1 MPVYTVSQV
10 TTYLAEAL
18 ESDPLLADLY
28 VSGEVS
34 NLRVSAAGHSYFTL
48 KDGQAVLNCV
58 MFRNQTGANLLDN
71 GVSVSTHGRISFY
84 APRGSVDYMVDL
96 AMPEGVGALALELER
111 LKQRLGEE
119 GLFEASR
126 KRPLPEFP
134 RIIGVVTSPA
144 GAVFHDIQNVVRRR
158 YPLAELLLAATQVQG
173 DGAAPG
179 IVAAIEGL
187 NRDGRA
193 DLIIVARG
201 GGSLEDIWPFNEE
214 SVARAIYASR
224 IPVVSAVGHETDVTI
239 ADLVADVRAPT
250 PSAAAEL
257 AVPDRVFLGQELA
270 DMAARLEGLA
280 LWGLEHRQE
289 RVTLARARLE
299 RGLPDLDTWRRRVD
313 DLARRGG
320 EVLAHRWDVT
330 QVEVAG
336 LEQRIRALEPAATL
350 RRGFAVVE
358 RAGDGAVVASAG
370 SVTPGV
376 ELKVTVA
383 DGEFPAVVGPVP
395 AGPMVGETTGVN
407 GQSTGNGRS
416 ATNGQSG
423 GNGRKGRAARKPSQP
438 GMERLL

>member
-1 MPVYTVSQV
+1 MSVYTVSQV

-58 MFRNQTGANLLDN
+58 MFRGQTGAALLDN

-84 APRGSVDYMVDL
+84 APRGSVDFVVDL

-111 LKQRLGEE
+111 LKQRLGDE
-119 GLFEASR
+119 GLFEESR
-126 KRPLPEFP
+126 KRLLPVFP
-134 RIIGVVTSPA
+134 KVIGIVTSPA

-158 YPLAELLLAATQVQG
+158 YPLAELLLAPTQVQG

-179 IVAAIEGL
+179 IVAAIDRL

-193 DLIIVARG
+193 DVIIVARG
-201 GGSLEDIWPFNEE
+201 GGSLEELWPFNEE
-214 SVARAIYASR
+214 AVARAIYASR

-257 AVPDRVFLGQELA
+257 AVPDRVFLNQELRK
-270 DMAARLEGLA
+270 MAARLGELA
-280 LWGLEHRQE
+280 LRGVASRRDQVMLQA
-289 RVTLARARLE
+289 TRLE
-299 RGLPDLDTWRRRVD
+299 RGLPDWDTWRRRVD
-313 DLARRGG
+313 DLARRAG
-320 EVLAHRWDVT
+320 ETLTHRWEIT
-330 QVEVAG
+330 QMEVSG
-336 LEQRIRALEPAATL
+336 LEQRIRALEPAAIL

-358 RAGDGAVVASAG
+358 RARDGGVVASVG
-370 SVTPGV
+370 SVSPGR
-376 ELKVTVA
+376 ELRVTVA
-383 DGEFPAVVGPVP
+383 DGSFPAV
-395 AGPMVGETTGVN
+395 AGPTPAA
-407 GQSTGNGRS
+407 QP
-416 ATNGQSG
+416 A
-423 GNGRKGRAARKPSQP
+423 GNGRKRRASKKPTQP
-438 GMERLL
+438 SMERLI